1 MLSKNIL
8 KGTVGV
14 ILRDPSFKVS
24 LPIHNGTLQ
33 IYVCLKINE
42 ISLFFSSKSDYFQM
56 WLLLRSYLPIYTA
69 ETMEEIARI
78 KLALRLKNEDFFLV
92 GYTNRG

>member
-42 ISLFFSSKSDYFQM
+42 ISLFFSSEE
-56 WLLLRSYLPIYTA
+56 LLFSNVVTQQ
-69 ETMEEIARI
+69 
-78 KLALRLKNEDFFLV
+78 KLLADLYCRDN
-92 GYTNRG
+92 GGNCQN